1 MKLILSSFAE
11 HLEVNIDAND
21 DQADDNTDDQADDN
35 TDDQADDNTDDQADD
50 NTDDQADD
58 NTDDQADDDTDI
70 NEILWI
76 IQLNVEN
83 RVRPQLPHVIGQP
96 EHFEINNEINNFGD
110 LIQWIINNRVTI
122 QVSKY
127 ATGG

>member
-1 MKLILSSFAE
+1 MKLILSSLKGNIDANDDQANVIEQAE

-21 DQADDNTDDQADDN
+21 DQADDNTD
-35 TDDQADDNTDDQADD
+35 
-50 NTDDQADD
+50 
-58 NTDDQADDDTDI
+58 I
-70 NEILWI
+70 NEIFWI
-76 IQLNVEN
+76 IQLEN

-96 EHFEINNEINNFGD
+96 ERFEINNEINNFGD

>member
-1 MKLILSSFAE
+1 MRTSEFIKSKMKLILLLFKGNIDANDDQANVIEQAE

-21 DQADDNTDDQADDN
+21 DQADDNTD
-35 TDDQADDNTDDQADD
+35 
-50 NTDDQADD
+50 
-58 NTDDQADDDTDI
+58 I
-70 NEILWI
+70 NEIMWD
-76 IQLNVEN
+76 IQLNNEN

-96 EHFEINNEINNFGD
+96 ERFEINFGD

>member
-1 MKLILSSFAE
+1 MKLILSSFKGNIDANDDQANVIGQAE

-35 TDDQADDNTDDQADD
+35 TDDQADDNTD
-50 NTDDQADD
+50 
-58 NTDDQADDDTDI
+58 I
-70 NEILWI
+70 NDILWN
-76 IQLNVEN
+76 IQLNFEN
-83 RVRPQLPHVIGQP
+83 RVRPQLPQP
-96 EHFEINNEINNFGD
+96 ERFEINNEINNFGD